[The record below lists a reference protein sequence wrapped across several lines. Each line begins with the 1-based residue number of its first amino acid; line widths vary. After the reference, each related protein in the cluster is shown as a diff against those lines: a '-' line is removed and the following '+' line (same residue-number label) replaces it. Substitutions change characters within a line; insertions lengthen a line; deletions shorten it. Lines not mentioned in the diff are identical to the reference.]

1 MAVRKQSKTATEQ
14 SRETR
19 KARMRA
25 QLENV
30 SVADTADNMELDEPG
45 AGRPARAAK
54 TAALTRADRPM
65 KHKRVRKEP
74 ANMEEPTSTVQAPA
88 SLPKAKRK
96 HANSVV
102 EVRKAL
108 NTSKVQPSEAL
119 HQREVKKVKLTPKL
133 SRTYPAPNPLQVS
146 SNKRGN
152 PKVKDGTAESDLGD
166 FDEDGE
172 DRDEQDSLVDAEDED
187 EEFADLTVEN
197 FGDEGVQWTQKSTT
211 NQVDAALDDESE
223 DDVYWQHKSKI
234 TTREKKLQD
243 EMPHFADD
251 TEQKP
256 LTVLA
261 VNSGASDT
269 ASLNGTTGVWLTDT
283 DLQVTVRGNVPF
295 ISIKL
300 QSEKVCKVVRGSY
313 ERGQRMFAFGLEDDV
328 DLTIDNVFAM
338 TTAFATRG
346 TETLAYEALVESADH
361 EGYTGDNDMA
371 ERLLS
376 DSWAQY
382 AKPLIDYTTRRIHL
396 CRNQFKKAVGVVVTS
411 VLNLA
416 TNSAAQNS
424 SLLEDINYIYP
435 WSAKKNKYE
444 TSKPFQAEVIK
455 EGVRAGF
462 FVANQYNDLGI
473 KFSYLLSSSLS
484 TAPDELEVVN
494 HMIASVATAVEACI
508 LDFNV
513 GKTSEFVGPSH
524 DNTFKAHMLL
534 LLTMKQKK
542 PLEYHKLTH
551 GIYRAVVGMRS
562 IGSARLSKE
571 QIIAQ
576 VDWDNMGGESD

>member
-1 MAVRKQSKTATEQ
+1 MNA
-14 SRETR
+14 
-19 KARMRA
+19 
-25 QLENV
+25 
-30 SVADTADNMELDEPG
+30 
-45 AGRPARAAK
+45 
-54 TAALTRADRPM
+54 
-65 KHKRVRKEP
+65 
-74 ANMEEPTSTVQAPA
+74 
-88 SLPKAKRK
+88 
-96 HANSVV
+96 
-102 EVRKAL
+102 
-108 NTSKVQPSEAL
+108 SKVQPSEAL
-119 HQREVKKVKLTPKL
+119 HQPEVKKVKLTPKL
-133 SRTYPAPNPLQVS
+133 SRTYSAPKPLRIFG
-146 SNKRGN
+146 NKRSN
-152 PKVKDGTAESDLGD
+152 PKVKNGTAESDPGD
-166 FDEDGE
+166 LDEDGE
-172 DRDEQDSLVDAEDED
+172 DCDEQDSLDDEDED
-187 EEFADLTVEN
+187 EELADLAVEN
-197 FGDEGVQWTQKSTT
+197 FGEEGVQWNQKSTS
-211 NQVDAALDDESE
+211 NQVNTALDNESE
-223 DDVYWQHKSKI
+223 DEQDSMGLEKATKIRKSKS

-256 LTVLA
+256 LTALA
-261 VNSGASDT
+261 VSSGASDT
-269 ASLNGTTGVWLTDT
+269 ASLNGTTSVWLPDT
-283 DLQVTVRGNVPF
+283 DLQVTVRGNSPF

-424 SLLEDINYIYP
+424 LLLEDINYIYP
-435 WSAKKNKYE
+435 WSVKKNKYE

-508 LDFNV
+508 LDFTI
-513 GKTSEFVGPSH
+513 GKSSEFVGPSH

-551 GIYRAVVGMRS
+551 SIYRAVIGMRS
-562 IGSARLSKE
+562 VGSARLSKE

-576 VDWDNMGGESD
+576 VDWANMGGESD

>member
-1 MAVRKQSKTATEQ
+1 MSKNQVNAV
-14 SRETR
+14 
-19 KARMRA
+19 
-25 QLENV
+25 L
-30 SVADTADNMELDEPG
+30 DNE
-45 AGRPARAAK
+45 
-54 TAALTRADRPM
+54 
-65 KHKRVRKEP
+65 
-74 ANMEEPTSTVQAPA
+74 
-88 SLPKAKRK
+88 
-96 HANSVV
+96 
-102 EVRKAL
+102 
-108 NTSKVQPSEAL
+108 SE
-119 HQREVKKVKLTPKL
+119 
-133 SRTYPAPNPLQVS
+133 
-146 SNKRGN
+146 
-152 PKVKDGTAESDLGD
+152 
-166 FDEDGE
+166 
-172 DRDEQDSLVDAEDED
+172 DEQDSTGFKKAKH
-187 EEFADLTVEN
+187 TKIS
-197 FGDEGVQWTQKSTT
+197 KS
-211 NQVDAALDDESE
+211 
-223 DDVYWQHKSKI
+223 

-256 LTVLA
+256 LNVLA
-261 VNSGASDT
+261 ANSSASDT
-269 ASLNGTTGVWLTDT
+269 ASLDRTTSVC
-283 DLQVTVRGNVPF
+283 GNAPF

-300 QSEKVCKVVRGSY
+300 QSEKVCKVVHGSY
-313 ERGQRMFAFGLEDDV
+313 ERGQHMFAFGLEDDV

-346 TETLAYEALVESADH
+346 TDTLAYEALVESADH

-376 DSWAQY
+376 DSWALY
-382 AKPLIDYTTRRIHL
+382 AKLLVDYTTRRIHL
-396 CRNQFKKAVGVVVTS
+396 CRNQFKKAVGVVVMS

-416 TNSAAQNS
+416 ANSTAQNS

-473 KFSYLLSSSLS
+473 KFSYLLLSSLS
-484 TAPDELEVVN
+484 TAPNELEVVN
-494 HMIASVATAVEACI
+494 HMISSVATAVEACI

-513 GKTSEFVGPSH
+513 GKSSEFVGPSH

-534 LLTMKQKK
+534 LLAMKQKK

-551 GIYRAVVGMRS
+551 GIYCAVIGLRS
-562 IGSARLSKE
+562 VGSARLSKE

-576 VDWDNMGGESD
+576 VDWENMGGESD

>member
-1 MAVRKQSKTATEQ
+1 MSKNQVNAV
-14 SRETR
+14 
-19 KARMRA
+19 
-25 QLENV
+25 L
-30 SVADTADNMELDEPG
+30 DNE
-45 AGRPARAAK
+45 
-54 TAALTRADRPM
+54 
-65 KHKRVRKEP
+65 
-74 ANMEEPTSTVQAPA
+74 
-88 SLPKAKRK
+88 
-96 HANSVV
+96 
-102 EVRKAL
+102 
-108 NTSKVQPSEAL
+108 SE
-119 HQREVKKVKLTPKL
+119 
-133 SRTYPAPNPLQVS
+133 
-146 SNKRGN
+146 
-152 PKVKDGTAESDLGD
+152 
-166 FDEDGE
+166 
-172 DRDEQDSLVDAEDED
+172 DEQDSTGLKKAKH
-187 EEFADLTVEN
+187 TKIS
-197 FGDEGVQWTQKSTT
+197 KS
-211 NQVDAALDDESE
+211 
-223 DDVYWQHKSKI
+223 

-256 LTVLA
+256 LNVLA
-261 VNSGASDT
+261 ANSSASDT
-269 ASLNGTTGVWLTDT
+269 ASLDRTTSVWLTDT
-283 DLQVTVRGNVPF
+283 DLRVTVGGNAPF

-300 QSEKVCKVVRGSY
+300 QSEKVCKVVHGSY

-346 TETLAYEALVESADH
+346 TDTLAYEALVESADH

-376 DSWAQY
+376 DSWALY
-382 AKPLIDYTTRRIHL
+382 AKPLVDYTTRRIHL
-396 CRNQFKKAVGVVVTS
+396 CRN
-411 VLNLA
+411 
-416 TNSAAQNS
+416 QNS

-484 TAPDELEVVN
+484 TAPNELEVVN
-494 HMIASVATAVEACI
+494 HMISSVATAVEACI

-513 GKTSEFVGPSH
+513 GKSSEFVGPSH

-534 LLTMKQKK
+534 LLAMKQKK

-551 GIYRAVVGMRS
+551 GIYCAVIGLRS
-562 IGSARLSKE
+562 VGSARLSKE

-576 VDWDNMGGESD
+576 VDWENMGGESD